1 VYEAE
6 NIIEAAEY
14 RAKRNSRRK
23 ALLGAMSRYA
33 RKPLDLVARRKLG
46 TQVLQWKKKIK
57 DIQSR
62 REFLDAMDAGSGRGL
77 TARTPEPNVRGACLS
92 RAPRLQATFLVFVC
106 DASLVVVLVL
116 GVGESRSYTN

>member
-106 DASLVVVLVL
+106 DASLVIVLVL

>member
-46 TQVLQWKKKIK
+46 TQVLQWKK
-57 DIQSR
+57 
-62 REFLDAMDAGSGRGL
+62 
-77 TARTPEPNVRGACLS
+77 
-92 RAPRLQATFLVFVC
+92 
-106 DASLVVVLVL
+106 
-116 GVGESRSYTN
+116 

>member
-1 VYEAE
+1 
-6 NIIEAAEY
+6 
-14 RAKRNSRRK
+14 
-23 ALLGAMSRYA
+23 
-33 RKPLDLVARRKLG
+33 
-46 TQVLQWKKKIK
+46 
-57 DIQSR
+57 
-62 REFLDAMDAGSGRGL
+62 MDAGSGRGL